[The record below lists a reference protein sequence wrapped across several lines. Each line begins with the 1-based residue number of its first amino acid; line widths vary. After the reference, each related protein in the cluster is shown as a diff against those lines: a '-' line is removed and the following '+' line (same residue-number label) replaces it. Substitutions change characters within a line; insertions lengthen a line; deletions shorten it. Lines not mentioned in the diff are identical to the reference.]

1 MYKSL
6 LIGLTRAEKCFI
18 ILGGNYE
25 LDDGVYVNC
34 VNINSNE
41 KFLISKHFQDKC
53 KSSKGYFHVENPG
66 KTHYLNSP
74 V

>member
-1 MYKSL
+1 MLYLVTLKTLSNL
-6 LIGLTRAEKCFI
+6 SDLKIDIPYDCSGFI
-18 ILGGNYE
+18 
-25 LDDGVYVNC
+25 C